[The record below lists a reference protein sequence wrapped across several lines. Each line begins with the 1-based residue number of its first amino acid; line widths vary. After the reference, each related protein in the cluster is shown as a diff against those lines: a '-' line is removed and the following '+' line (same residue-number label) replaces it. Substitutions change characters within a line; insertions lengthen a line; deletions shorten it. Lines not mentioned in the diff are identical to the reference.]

1 MERGNPMAGRMRF
14 HAPTDNTNNYLPM
27 HAANNFPYGAPPVLE
42 NNVMEYNEPT
52 WDDVPE
58 KFTNHDDHAAKC
70 FSCKGWFPVSSCVIN
85 HGDYGEAIP
94 VCETCADGKFWPKPD
109 GNNTDPWE
117 YGEQP

>member
-1 MERGNPMAGRMRF
+1 MERRNPMAGRMRF
-14 HAPTDNTNNYLPM
+14 HALTDNTNNYLPM

-58 KFTNHDDHAAKC
+58 KLTNHDDHAAKC

>member
-1 MERGNPMAGRMRF
+1 MAGRMRF
-14 HAPTDNTNNYLPM
+14 HALTDNTNNYLPM

-58 KFTNHDDHAAKC
+58 NLTNHDDHAVKC

>member
-1 MERGNPMAGRMRF
+1 MARQMRF
-14 HAPTDNTNNYLPM
+14 HALTDNTNNYLPM

-58 KFTNHDDHAAKC
+58 KLTNHDDHAAKC